1 VANDP
6 TRLFSSPTTVVAQQS
21 NPQAPNF
28 VPQNYGGFIL
38 PGSTLD
44 KLNLFVSQWNTTVNT
59 PYNTQEFQVNAN
71 R

>member
-1 VANDP
+1 MIP
-6 TRLFSSPTTVVAQQS
+6 QRMFSGTATVVAQQS

-28 VPQNYGGFIL
+28 LPQDYGGFIL

-44 KLNLFVSQWNTTVNT
+44 NLNLFVSQWNTTFNT
-59 PYNTQEFQVNAN
+59 PYNTHQFRVNAN